1 MCISHTGKNPNVKEF
16 YTLVFLL
23 EANKTQQQGDTQDIT
38 EIFWRNSEKA
48 GMNSN
53 DSNMR
58 TFKEFLL

>member
-38 EIFWRNSEKA
+38 EIFNSEKA